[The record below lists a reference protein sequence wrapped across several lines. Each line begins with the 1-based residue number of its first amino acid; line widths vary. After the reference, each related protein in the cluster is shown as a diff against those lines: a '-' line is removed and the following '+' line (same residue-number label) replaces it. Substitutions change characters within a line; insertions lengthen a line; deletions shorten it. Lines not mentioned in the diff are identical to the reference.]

1 MGIPPGACAFV
12 DFATRD
18 YNALM
23 SRCHPVLIASALALA
38 ALAVSGCGKKSDAAP
53 KLADVTAGEHGFE
66 PTSLKLTGGAPGTRT
81 TVSFVRTT
89 DKTCA
94 TEVVFP
100 DLKIEQKLPL
110 NEVVKV
116 DLPIDTP
123 RTLAFQCGM
132 GMYKGAIVV
141 SAK

>member
-1 MGIPPGACAFV
+1 MRVVGFEG
-12 DFATRD
+12 RD
-18 YNALM
+18 YTRLM
-23 SRCHPVLIASALALA
+23 LRCHPVLIASVLGLA
-38 ALAVSGCGKKSDAAP
+38 ALATSGCGKKSDAAP

-66 PTSLKLTGGAPGTRT
+66 PTSLKLTGGGPGSRT

-100 DLKIEQKLPL
+100 NLKIEQKLPL

-123 RTLAFQCGM
+123 RTLTFQCGM
-132 GMYKGAIVV
+132 AMYKGAIVV
-141 SAK
+141 SGATQK